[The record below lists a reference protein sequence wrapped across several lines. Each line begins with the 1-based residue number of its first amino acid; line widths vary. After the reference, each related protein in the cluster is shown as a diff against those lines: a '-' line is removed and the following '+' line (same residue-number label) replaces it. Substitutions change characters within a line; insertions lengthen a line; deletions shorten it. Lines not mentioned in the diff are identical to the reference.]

1 MPKQTM
7 DAREAVD
14 SLLAKAVSRRA
25 SDVHLEPTA
34 QGYEV
39 RFRIDGLLEVI
50 DQLDI
55 PTGRS
60 YVSRLMV
67 AAQLLTYRQDIP
79 QEGRL
84 TVRVPQTPGAP
95 KTQRADEPLDLRLS
109 VMPTTHSLRAV
120 VRLPAELIQPRSLA
134 RLSLPDRA
142 MRGLTDYAA
151 SDSGMLLLCGPA
163 GSGKTT
169 TIYALLEHIVRS
181 SPGLSV
187 IALEDPVERDLPG
200 VTQIEV
206 SPFGELTYEK
216 VLRSMLRQDPQVLA
230 LGEIRDE
237 QTSAIAIQAALSG
250 HRLIST
256 LHAASPAGAIVRLI
270 EMGIEPYQVASSLFG
285 VASIRLVRR
294 LNTDDE
300 HPRDTQRYAGR
311 VPLCEFAYIDA
322 TTRDAINRR
331 CDTQALSQAI
341 HGQAGYQTF
350 ADAARELV
358 ASGVTDNAEI
368 GRVLGPAFDT
378 LNADV

>member
-1 MPKQTM
+1 MPKQTT

-14 SLLAKAVSRRA
+14 SLLAQAVQRRA

-34 QGYEV
+34 QGYEI
-39 RFRIDGLLEVI
+39 RLRIDGLLEVVG
-50 DQLDI
+50 QLDV

-84 TVRVPQTPGAP
+84 TVRVPGTDG
-95 KTQRADEPLDLRLS
+95 PLDLRLA

-120 VRLPAELIQPRSLA
+120 VRLPADLIQPKSLDQ
-134 RLSLPDRA
+134 LGLPDRA

-151 SDSGMLLLCGPA
+151 ADSGMLLLCGPA

-169 TIYALLEHIVRS
+169 TIYALLQHIVNAS
-181 SPGLSV
+181 QGLSV

-200 VTQIEV
+200 VTQVEV

-237 QTSAIAIQAALSG
+237 QTASIAIQAALSG

-270 EMGIEPYQVASSLFG
+270 EMGIEPYQIASALFG
-285 VASIRLVRR
+285 VASMRLLRR
-294 LNTDDE
+294 LNTD
-300 HPRDTQRYAGR
+300 RDRSAEAPRYAGR
-311 VPLCEFAYIDA
+311 APFCEFAYIDA
-322 TTRDAINRR
+322 TTRDAVNRR
-331 CDTQALSQAI
+331 RDTGALSEAI
-341 HGQAGYQTF
+341 RGQAGYQTLE
-350 ADAARELV
+350 DV
-358 ASGVTDNAEI
+358 AGDMIAKGVTDEAEAR
-368 GRVLGPAFDT
+368 RVLGPTSGAVGT
-378 LNADV
+378 GK

>member
-1 MPKQTM
+1 M
-7 DAREAVD
+7 
-14 SLLAKAVSRRA
+14 
-25 SDVHLEPTA
+25 
-34 QGYEV
+34 
-39 RFRIDGLLEVI
+39 
-50 DQLDI
+50 
-55 PTGRS
+55 
-60 YVSRLMV
+60 
-67 AAQLLTYRQDIP
+67 
-79 QEGRL
+79 
-84 TVRVPQTPGAP
+84 
-95 KTQRADEPLDLRLS
+95 DLRLA

-120 VRLPAELIQPRSLA
+120 VRLPAELIQPRSLNQ
-134 RLSLPDRA
+134 LGLPDRA

-237 QTSAIAIQAALSG
+237 QTAAIAIQAALSG

-270 EMGIEPYQVASSLFG
+270 EMGIEPYQVASTLFG
-285 VASIRLVRR
+285 ITSVRLVRR
-294 LNTDDE
+294 LNTDSGSSDDA
-300 HPRDTQRYAGR
+300 PRYAGR

-331 CDTQALSQAI
+331 CDTQALSEAI
-341 HGQAGYQTF
+341 HGQAGYQTL
-350 ADAARELV
+350 AEAAREV
-358 ASGVTDNAEI
+358 IASGMTDGAEA
-368 GRVLGPAFDT
+368 GRVLGPDFGKPEE
-378 LNADV
+378 DV

>member
-1 MPKQTM
+1 MPRQTT

-14 SLLAKAVSRRA
+14 NLLAQAVSKRA

-39 RFRIDGLLEVI
+39 RFRIDGLLEKV

-67 AAQLLTYRQDIP
+67 ASQLLTYRQDIP

-84 TVRVPQTPGAP
+84 TVRVPSL
-95 KTQRADEPLDLRLS
+95 DNPLDLRLS

-120 VRLPAELIQPRSLA
+120 VRLPAELIQPRSLDQ
-134 RLSLPDRA
+134 LSLPVRA
-142 MRGLTDYAA
+142 MRGLSDYAA
-151 SDSGMLLLCGPA
+151 ADSGMLLLCGPA

-169 TIYALLEHIVRS
+169 TTYALLEHIVQI

-187 IALEDPVERDLPG
+187 IAIEDPVERDLPG

-237 QTSAIAIQAALSG
+237 QTAAIAIQAALSG

-256 LHAASPAGAIVRLI
+256 LHAASAAGAIVRLI
-270 EMGIEPYQVASSLFG
+270 EMGVEPYQVASALFG
-285 VASIRLVRR
+285 VASLRLVRR
-294 LNTDDE
+294 LSTGGE
-300 HPRDTQRYAGR
+300 SSADTPRYAGR
-311 VPLCEFAYIDA
+311 LPLCEFAYIDA

-341 HGQAGYQTF
+341 HGQAGYQTL
-350 ADAARELV
+350 DEAARETV
-358 ASGVTDNAEI
+358 VSGVTDQAEVK
-368 GRVLGPAFDT
+368 RVLGPDCGMSDEDA
-378 LNADV
+378 